1 MTVPGTATGALPTPG
16 LWRRLACFFYE
27 GVLLFGVIMGAGF
40 VYSLATQQTHA
51 LQGRVGLV
59 AFLFVVLGVY
69 FIWFWSRSG
78 QTLAMQ
84 TWHVR
89 VVGADGQPVTRA
101 RAAAR
106 YLASY
111 LWFMPALLLLWGAD
125 LAHSRA
131 AIGLVL
137 TGGVVMYA
145 LLTLLHPQRQ
155 YWHDALCGTRL
166 VTWRPPPRARAR
178 P

>member
-1 MTVPGTATGALPTPG
+1 MTLPETATGALPTPG

-27 GVLLFGVIMGAGF
+27 GVLLFGVVMGAGF

-51 LQGRVGLV
+51 LQGRIGLV
-59 AFLFVVLGVY
+59 AFLFIVLGLY
-69 FIWFWSRSG
+69 FTWFWSRSG

-89 VVGADGQPVTRA
+89 VVGADGRPVTRA

-111 LWFMPALLLLWGAD
+111 LWFMPALLLLWGAGLTHD
-125 LAHSRA
+125 QAT
-131 AIGLVL
+131 IGLVL
-137 TGGVVMYA
+137 AGGVVAYA

-166 VTWRPPPRARAR
+166 VTWRPPPRARTR

>member
-1 MTVPGTATGALPTPG
+1 MTVPETATGALPTPG

-27 GVLLFGVIMGAGF
+27 GVLLFGVVMGAGF

-59 AFLFVVLGVY
+59 AFLFVVLGLY
-69 FIWFWSRSG
+69 FTWFWSRSG

-89 VVGADGQPVTRA
+89 VVAADGLPVSRA
-101 RAAAR
+101 RALAR

-111 LWFMPALLLLWGAD
+111 LWFMPALLLLWVGD
-125 LAHSRA
+125 LTHSRA
-131 AIGLVL
+131 TIGLVL
-137 TGGVVMYA
+137 AGGVVAYA

-166 VTWRPPPRARAR
+166 VTWRPPRRARAR

>member
-1 MTVPGTATGALPTPG
+1 MTLPETATGALPTPG

-27 GVLLFGVIMGAGF
+27 GVLLFGVVMGAGF

-51 LQGRVGLV
+51 LQGRIGLV
-59 AFLFVVLGVY
+59 AFLFIVLGLY
-69 FIWFWSRSG
+69 FTWFWSRSG

-89 VVGADGQPVTRA
+89 VVGADGRPVTRA

-111 LWFMPALLLLWGAD
+111 LWFMPALLLLWGAGLTHD
-125 LAHSRA
+125 RA
-131 AIGLVL
+131 TIGLVL
-137 TGGVVMYA
+137 AGGVVAYA

-166 VTWRPPPRARAR
+166 VTWRPPPRARTR

>member
-1 MTVPGTATGALPTPG
+1 MTPPGADAGALQTPG

-27 GVLLFGVIMGAGF
+27 GVLLFGIVMGAGF
-40 VYSLATQQTHA
+40 AYSLATQQTHA

-59 AFLFVVLGVY
+59 AFLFVVLGLY
-69 FIWFWSRSG
+69 FTWFWSRSG

-89 VVGADGQPVTRA
+89 LVTRDGHA
-101 RAAAR
+101 VSRGRAVAR
-106 YLASY
+106 YVASY
-111 LWFMPALLLLWGAD
+111 LWFMPALLLLWAGD
-125 LAHSRA
+125 LSHNRA
-131 AIGLVL
+131 MIGLVL
-137 TGGVVMYA
+137 TGGVAVYA
-145 LLTLLHPQRQ
+145 LLALLHPQRQ

-166 VTWRPPPRARAR
+166 VTWRPLRPARVR

>member
-1 MTVPGTATGALPTPG
+1 MTVPEADAGALPTPG

-27 GVLLFGVIMGAGF
+27 GVLLFGIVMGAGF

-59 AFLFVVLGVY
+59 GFLFVVLGLY
-69 FIWFWSRSG
+69 FTWFWSRSG

-89 VVGADGQPVTRA
+89 LVDVDGQRVTRG
-101 RAAAR
+101 RAIAR
-106 YLASY
+106 YVASY
-111 LWFMPALLLLWGAD
+111 LWFMPALLLLWAGD
-125 LAHSRA
+125 LSHSRA
-131 AIGLVL
+131 MIGLVL
-137 TGGVVMYA
+137 TGGVAVYA
-145 LLTLLHPQRQ
+145 LLALLHPQRQ

-166 VTWRPPPRARAR
+166 VTWRPARPARAR